1 MFEKVLEP
9 LGKLVSSL
17 TKKTN
22 IGKKSVPKTLV
33 LEDMNKRVVDLLEKE
48 NEERKK
54 EKVAERQLANA
65 KEYTHKVMKD
75 NDERYKIVKMYKDG
89 EQEEFLAV
97 TKSKR
102 LHPPVD
108 TNYDSNIPIYK
119 HMFSSE
125 KRLRFFRKTPLI
137 FRKTPLIFRKTPRI
151 ARLMRKKSPLEK
163 KTPLLEKKTPVLA
176 DDFIR

>member
-1 MFEKVLEP
+1 MMFEKVLEP
-9 LGKLVSSL
+9 LSKLVSSL

-22 IGKKSVPKTLV
+22 IGKKSVPLV
-33 LEDMNKRVVDLLEKE
+33 LEDMNKRVVLEKE

-89 EQEEFLAV
+89 EQEGFLAV

-102 LHPPVD
+102 LHPPLD

-137 FRKTPLIFRKTPRI
+137 ARI
-151 ARLMRKKSPLEK
+151 MRKKSPLEK
-163 KTPLLEKKTPVLA
+163 KRSALA
-176 DDFIR
+176 DELLYFIR

>member
-1 MFEKVLEP
+1 MMFEKVLEP
-9 LGKLVSSL
+9 LSKLVSSL

-22 IGKKSVPKTLV
+22 IGKKSVPLV
-33 LEDMNKRVVDLLEKE
+33 LEDMNKRVVLEKE

-89 EQEEFLAV
+89 EQEGFLAV

-102 LHPPVD
+102 LHPPLD

-125 KRLRFFRKTPLI
+125 KRLRFFRKTP
-137 FRKTPLIFRKTPRI
+137 RI
-151 ARLMRKKSPLEK
+151 ARIMRKKSPLEK
-163 KTPLLEKKTPVLA
+163 KRPALA
-176 DDFIR
+176 DELPYFIR